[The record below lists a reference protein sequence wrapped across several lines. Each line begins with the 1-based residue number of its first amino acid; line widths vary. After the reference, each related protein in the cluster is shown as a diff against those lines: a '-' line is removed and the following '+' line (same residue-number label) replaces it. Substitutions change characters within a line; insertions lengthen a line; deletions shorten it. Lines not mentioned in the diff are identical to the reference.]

1 MTSGGCRESLAP
13 HSRTPLSSPQ
23 IIHRDIKPPNILI
36 DDDLESRVADFG
48 LAETIDLDEHT
59 HLSTSVSGTV
69 GYLAPEYSAQGKLTT
84 KSDVYAFG
92 VVILQVRGMGGECVW
107 YLRIYIHVRIH

>member
-1 MTSGGCRESLAP
+1 MTP
-13 HSRTPLSSPQ
+13 HSGTPLSSSQ
-23 IIHRDIKPPNILI
+23 IIHRNIKPPNILI

-69 GYLAPEYSAQGKLTT
+69 GYLAPEYSTQGKLTT

>member
-1 MTSGGCRESLAP
+1 MTP

-23 IIHRDIKPPNILI
+23 IIHRDIKPPNILF
-36 DDDLESRVADFG
+36 DDDLEARVADFG

-59 HLSTSVSGTV
+59 HLSASVSGTI
-69 GYLAPEYSAQGKLTT
+69 GYLAPEYSARGKLTT

-92 VVILQVRGMGGECVW
+92 VVILQVRGMGGE
-107 YLRIYIHVRIH
+107 RERH